1 MLGRCLL
8 MFWGQIVFNKNQIVV
23 CYEVLAQPSRL
34 YLDPYNPP
42 PSLYLLEI
50 SYKPYL
56 LNWRNLITELSFICK
71 QKLPIIMFHCAR
83 V

>member
-8 MFWGQIVFNKNQIVV
+8 MFWGQIAFNKNQIVV
-23 CYEVLAQPSRL
+23 RYEVLTQPSRL
-34 YLDPYNPP
+34 YLDPYNLP
-42 PSLYLLEI
+42 PSLYLFEI
-50 SYKPYL
+50 SYKSYL

-71 QKLPIIMFHCAR
+71 QKLSIIMFHCVR